1 MSMSRTRIA
10 LLGALAVASTA
21 TGVAGCSGSKKT
33 TIIGGGGR
41 TPVIQSLSTQAA
53 MTDGNAPGG
62 TPIRLQI
69 RGIDFDAAAQV
80 RLAPTGTLTFDPS
93 VATIDSATGT
103 VLIPASNVQ
112 FHDQSRIDIIALPA
126 SPILGNNGE
135 GTVIVQV
142 VNPGNVVNTDGTSDG
157 SATHDQLTY
166 YHNQGLQVAVTQ
178 TGPIAGAW
186 SFVYPGQS
194 GVELQATIT
203 NMTQEPVN
211 AIALPERSLTFGPH
225 VLNYMQNEPATTLAV
240 GATTTVRFLAAFT
253 NELPSGALTGTC
265 GVTAVGATSGRS
277 YTGTGGVSL
286 TAGSTPTINT
296 RGGNNQ
302 SDNSPGG
309 NGGAIQINSTDTDA
323 VAGNLGGLTIGAAT
337 PAIAATADA
346 AAGVA
351 ADQADAAAARANLA
365 LGNVTHTMTQA
376 HVYVGTT
383 IDIANA
389 NNTTWTFNGNFP
401 VVFRNVTIRYGGANG
416 AQPFNLTILADQ
428 TLQFINCTIDLTDR
442 RVNVPNTGLTGSGSL
457 SLTAA
462 NANAGRTLDLQGCT
476 IRTNG
481 VRGAGTTAINGTTAG
496 SVLIQANDGASNG
509 TNIIITNTTIDARGA
524 SMVNAVTLP
533 GTGGTTTAGGAV
545 TIQTFGNNTAAA
557 NTGQIHI
564 DGQSVIR
571 TSGGD
576 GVGYTNGTGAN
587 GGAVTI
593 NSGLGVPANRRNV
606 LLYGQINTRGGDSLD
621 AASGVGGAVGISG
634 RVITIGN
641 TEGRPVLMTNGGS
654 SSIVGGQS
662 QGGGAQQLTAN
673 AGGNAGAISIGT
685 DDTTNPMQ
693 GPITIAQGAGLIACG
708 GGGDTGGGTGAAINI
723 NVSRTNAISA
733 DASAQNIVM
742 NGVACANG
750 GWVRVTGTGG
760 AANLINMLGN
770 TNVTLGSTG
779 VLLSEGGSPARSAN
793 TATPVGNSNNGG
805 AGNTIT
811 VRSGLN
817 DGAAANGGND
827 HGPLEINGLISTRG
841 GFYTLETAPGVGSG
855 AGGAGG
861 IVNLSGEGVRVA
873 QTAKVVTDGG
883 SCADAGQRNGG
894 RAGSITIA
902 SGYTN
907 ATTTPVLPTT
917 GGSGTGG
924 AYAAGDSN
932 LVVAGTLQADG
943 GNISKGGAVVRATG
957 NFSLTVLVATTV
969 NVHWPNHGART
980 NDLVTV
986 SSAVANV
993 NQTRV
998 AVTVTDANNFTYTTA
1013 GATVGHS
1020 GVGVVTLFRQVRGHG
1035 GSNVITLRQDNVRLN
1050 AIDATD
1056 RRDAINVTG
1065 SILARAGKQDLG
1077 TTNPLNFPGQIV
1089 IVGSQANDT
1098 GSGTNV
1104 GANITIA
1111 QSAVV
1116 TAAGNN
1122 AAGGND
1128 LADQSVGISTEDVGV
1143 ILIQGKVTVDNDRPA
1158 GEPSVRGRMLVRVIN
1173 NPAAQIGRITVEST
1187 GELKMTGGYSG
1198 ANAVD
1203 GIVIT
1208 NATTGAN
1215 TTAVNLSGTIR
1226 AEDET
1231 VDDTVTLAGA
1241 DRSGH
1246 GGLISI
1252 SGFGQVN
1259 HAAGEITARG
1269 TGSAAGHGGR
1279 ISWSHTGNNGT
1290 EHLNLSGTGICRVD
1304 GGGPNGW
1311 GGRIEVRATN
1321 TGTAAEPRIRVAGSY
1336 ALTADGSGRGGGG
1349 LPQASSLRLNTNGL
1363 GDGGIYFGNVASQ
1376 VVRVA
1381 TTTAIGAR
1389 GGNNT
1394 NGVRAPNGTPLGG
1407 CLGGVVAFG
1416 EGVDLA
1422 ELTINSSIDVS
1433 GGANGAGPGGA
1444 GGAINVRC
1452 SAGGVTSAFAS
1463 AASVTWTADG
1473 GASTFPQSIGGVGG
1487 FITVLVPN
1495 ANVTVNFGTTSPNRF
1510 AANLRG
1516 GAGTT
1521 LGGNG
1526 GVFDVNALAAPNTAT
1541 IAFGA
1546 TGNLATV
1553 AVTGGTG
1560 ATAGSNGVVRLRK
1573 ATGGTAFGGVGGATP
1588 TLSVEPAAAL
1598 VVSQ

>member
-41 TPVIQSLSTQAA
+41 TPVIQGLSTQAA

-103 VLIPASNVQ
+103 VLIPASNIQ

-211 AIALPERSLTFGPH
+211 TVALPERSLTFGPH

-253 NELPSGALTGTC
+253 NELPSGTLSGTC
-265 GVTAVGATSGRS
+265 SVTAVGATSNRS
-277 YTGTGGVSL
+277 YTGAGAVSL

-302 SDNSPGG
+302 SDNNAGG
-309 NGGAIQINSTDTDA
+309 NGGNITISSNDSNGAAT
-323 VAGNLGGLTIGAAT
+323 AGGLGGLTIGAAT

-351 ADQADAAAARANLA
+351 ADQADAAAARAQLA
-365 LGNVTHTMTQA
+365 ANNVTHTMTQA
-376 HVYVGTT
+376 HVYVGGT
-383 IDIANA
+383 IDITNAAN
-389 NNTTWTFNGNFP
+389 TSWVFNGNFP
-401 VVFRNVTIRYGGANG
+401 VVFRNVTIRYGNANG
-416 AQPFNLTILADQ
+416 AQPFNLTIQADQ

-457 SLTAA
+457 TLTAA
-462 NANAGRTLDLQGCT
+462 NAQAGRTLDLQGCT

-496 SVLIQANDGASNG
+496 SVTIQANNAASNG

-524 SMVNAVTLP
+524 GMVNAVTLP

-545 TIQTFGNNTAAA
+545 TIQTFGNSTAAE

-576 GVGYTNGTGAN
+576 GVGYTNGAGAD

-593 NSGLGVPANRRNV
+593 NSGLAVAANRRNV

-621 AASGVGGAVGISG
+621 AASGVGGAVGIAG

-641 TEGRPVLMTNGGS
+641 GEGRPVLMTNGGS
-654 SSIVGGQS
+654 SSIVGGLSLNSGTPQQS
-662 QGGGAQQLTAN
+662 ANRGGQ
-673 AGGNAGAISIGT
+673 AGNISIGT
-685 DDTTNPMQ
+685 DDTNNPMQ

-708 GGGDTGGGTGAAINI
+708 GGGDTQTAAAQGGAVRII
-723 NVSRTNAISA
+723 VSRNDSITA
-733 DASAQNIVM
+733 DASAQNVVM
-742 NGVACANG
+742 NGVACSSG

-760 AANLINMLGN
+760 AGGLIDLLGN

-779 VLLSEGGSPARSAN
+779 VLLSQGGSPARSAN
-793 TATPVGNSNNGG
+793 TTTPVGGSNTGGTGG
-805 AGNTIT
+805 AIT

-817 DGAAANGGND
+817 TGTELNGGND
-827 HGPLEINGLISTRG
+827 HGPLEINGLIGSRG
-841 GFYTLETAPGVGSG
+841 GFYTLEASPGVNSG
-855 AGGAGG
+855 AGGQAGS
-861 IVNLSGEGVRVA
+861 VTLSGEGVRVTA
-873 QTAKVVTDGG
+873 TAKVITDGG
-883 SCADAGQRNGG
+883 SCADAGQRDGG
-894 RAGSITIA
+894 QAGAISVV
-902 SGYTN
+902 SGYSNGNGTQPN
-907 ATTTPVLPTT
+907 IPVT

-924 AYAAGDSN
+924 AYAAGDTN
-932 LVVAGTLQADG
+932 LVIAGTLQADG

-957 NFSLTVLVATTV
+957 NFSLTVLAAGTV

-980 NDLVTV
+980 NDLVSVT
-986 SSAVANV
+986 SAIAGASV
-993 NQTRV
+993 TRL
-998 AVTVTDANNFTYTTA
+998 AVTVTDANNFTYAGGTTA
-1013 GATVGHS
+1013 GHS
-1020 GVGVVTLFRQVRGHG
+1020 GVGTVTLFRQVRGHG
-1035 GSNVITLRQDNVRLN
+1035 GSNVITVRQDNVQLQTFTGN
-1050 AIDATD
+1050 P
-1056 RRDAINVTG
+1056 RDAISITG
-1065 SILARAGKQDLG
+1065 SILARAGKLDLG
-1077 TTNPLNFPGQIV
+1077 TTNPLNQPGRIL
-1089 IVGSQANDT
+1089 IIGSRNDA
-1098 GSGTNV
+1098 GNATNV
-1104 GANITIA
+1104 GANITIG
-1111 QSAVV
+1111 SAAVI

-1122 AAGGND
+1122 AAGTNN
-1128 LADQSVGISTEDVGV
+1128 LADQSLGISTEDVGV
-1143 ILIQGKVTVDNDRPA
+1143 IVIQGKLTVDNDRPA
-1158 GEPSVRGRMLVRVIN
+1158 GEPSVRGRMLVQVVN
-1173 NPAAQIGRITVEST
+1173 NPVNQVGRITVETT

-1198 ANAVD
+1198 ADAVD
-1203 GIVIT
+1203 GIVIN

-1231 VDDTVTLAGA
+1231 VDDTVTLAGTN
-1241 DRSGH
+1241 RSGH

-1259 HAAGEITARG
+1259 HTAGEITARG
-1269 TGSAAGHGGR
+1269 TASAAGHGGR
-1279 ISWSHTGNNGT
+1279 IAWSHTGNSGT
-1290 EHLNLSGTGICRVD
+1290 EHLNLSGTGVCRVD

-1321 TGTAAEPRIRVAGSY
+1321 TGTTGQARIRVAGSY
-1336 ALTADGSGRGGGG
+1336 ALTADGSGRGGAG
-1349 LPQASSLRLNTNGL
+1349 LPAASSLRLASNGL
-1363 GDGGIYFGNVASQ
+1363 GEGGIYVGNVANQ
-1376 VVRVA
+1376 VVNVA
-1381 TTTAIGAR
+1381 TTTVIGAR

-1394 NGVRAPNGTPLGG
+1394 SGVRAANGTPLGG
-1407 CLGGVVAFG
+1407 CLGGVVTFG
-1416 EGVDLA
+1416 EGVSLG
-1422 ELTINSSIDVS
+1422 ELFINSSIDVS

-1444 GGAINVRC
+1444 GGAITVNC
-1452 SAGGVTSAFAS
+1452 NGGAAAANFAN

-1487 FITVLVPN
+1487 FITVAVPDV
-1495 ANVTVNFGTTSPNRF
+1495 AGVAVNFGTTAPHRF
-1510 AANLRG
+1510 ASNLRG

-1526 GVFDVNALAAPNTAT
+1526 GVFDVTAQGGNNANAAIN
-1541 IAFGA
+1541 FGA
-1546 TGNLATV
+1546 TGNLATI

-1560 ATAGSNGVVRLRK
+1560 SIAGNHGVVRLRK
-1573 ATGGTAFGGVGGATP
+1573 TNGTPNFGDGNLT
-1588 TLSVEPAAAL
+1588 VEPAVAK

>member
-53 MTDGNAPGG
+53 MTDGQAPGG

-80 RLAPTGTLTFDPS
+80 RLAPKGTLTFDPS
-93 VATIDSATGT
+93 VANIDSATGA
-103 VLIPASNVQ
+103 LIIEPSNIQ
-112 FHDQSRIDIIALPA
+112 FHDQSRIDIISLPA

-157 SATHDQLTY
+157 SATHDEVTY
-166 YHNQGLQVAVTQ
+166 FHNQGLQVTVAQ
-178 TGPIAGAW
+178 TGPLAGAW
-186 SFVYPGQS
+186 TFVYPGQS

-211 AIALPERSLTFGPH
+211 AVALPERSLIFGPH
-225 VLNYMQNEPATTLAV
+225 VLNYMENEPAATLAV

-253 NELPSGALTGTC
+253 NELPSGTLSGTC
-265 GVTAVGATSGRS
+265 NVSAVGATSNRS
-277 YTGTGGVSL
+277 YTGAGAVTL

-323 VAGNLGGLTIGAAT
+323 VAGNLGGLTLGAAT

-346 AAGVA
+346 APTVL
-351 ADQADAAAARANLA
+351 ADQADTGAARTNLA
-365 LGNVTHTMTQA
+365 AGDVTVAMGQP

-383 IDIANA
+383 IDITNA
-389 NNTTWTFNGNFP
+389 DNTVWTFNGNHP

-416 AQPFNLTILADQ
+416 AQPFNLTILAQQ

-462 NANAGRTLDLQGCT
+462 NAQAGRTLDLQGCT

-496 SVLIQANDGASNG
+496 SVLIQANNAASNG
-509 TNIIITNTTIDARGA
+509 TNIIITNTTIDTRGA

-545 TIQTFGNNTAAA
+545 TIQTFGNSTAAE

-593 NSGLGVPANRRNV
+593 NSGLAVAANRRNV

-634 RVITIGN
+634 RAITIGN

-654 SSIVGGQS
+654 SSIVGGLS
-662 QGGGAQQLTAN
+662 LNSGAVQQTAN
-673 AGGNAGAISIGT
+673 AGGNAGTISIGT

-708 GGGDTGGGTGAAINI
+708 GGGDTGGGTAGAIHI
-723 NVSRTNAISA
+723 NVSRTDAISA

-760 AANLINMLGN
+760 AANAVNMLGN

-793 TATPVGNSNNGG
+793 TATPVGNNNSGG

-817 DGAAANGGND
+817 DGVAANGGND

-861 IVNLSGEGVRVA
+861 NVQLSGEGVRVT

-894 RAGSITIA
+894 RAGAITIT

-917 GGSGTGG
+917 GGSGGGG

-943 GNISKGGAVVRATG
+943 GNISKGGAVVRASG
-957 NFSLTVLVATTV
+957 NFTVFGNGTTTV
-969 NVHWPNHGART
+969 TVNWPNHGARP
-980 NDLVTV
+980 NDLVSVTV
-986 SSAVANV
+986 SLANGSV
-993 NQTRV
+993 TRV
-998 AVTVTDANNFTYTTA
+998 PVTTAVVDANNFTYTAPGNVT
-1013 GATVGHS
+1013 GTQVGT
-1020 GVGVVTLFRQVRGHG
+1020 VTLFRQVRGHG

-1050 AIDATD
+1050 AIDGTD
-1056 RRDAINVTG
+1056 RRDAINITG

-1128 LADQSVGISTEDVGV
+1128 LADQSIGISTEDVGLIV
-1143 ILIQGKVTVDNDRPA
+1143 IQGKLTVDNDRPA

-1173 NPAAQIGRITVEST
+1173 NPTGQVGRITVEST

-1241 DRSGH
+1241 AERSGH

-1269 TGSAAGHGGR
+1269 TASAAGHGGR
-1279 ISWSHTGNNGT
+1279 IAWNHTGNNGT
-1290 EHLNLSGTGICRVD
+1290 EHLNLSGTGVCRVD

-1311 GGRIEVRATN
+1311 GGRIEVRATE
-1321 TGTAAEPRIRVAGSY
+1321 TGTTGQARIRIAGSY
-1336 ALTADGSGRGGGG
+1336 ALTADGSGRGGAG
-1349 LPQASSLRLNTNGL
+1349 LPAASSLRLASNGL
-1363 GDGGIYFGNVASQ
+1363 GEGGIYVGNTANQ
-1376 VVRVA
+1376 VVNVA
-1381 TTTAIGAR
+1381 TTTVIGAR
-1389 GGNNT
+1389 GGNNSS
-1394 NGVRAPNGTPLGG
+1394 GVRAANGTPLGG
-1407 CLGGVVAFG
+1407 CLGGVVTFG
-1416 EGVDLA
+1416 ETVSLG
-1422 ELTINSSIDVS
+1422 ELFINSSIDVS

-1444 GGAINVRC
+1444 GGAITVNC
-1452 SAGGVTSAFAS
+1452 NGGAAAANFAN

-1487 FITVLVPN
+1487 FITVAVPN
-1495 ANVTVNFGTTSPNRF
+1495 VASVAVNFGTTAPHRF

-1526 GVFDVNALAAPNTAT
+1526 GVFDVTALGGNNGNAAIN
-1541 IAFGA
+1541 FGA
-1546 TGNLATV
+1546 TGNLATI

-1560 ATAGSNGVVRLRK
+1560 SIAGSNGVVRLRK
-1573 ATGGTAFGGVGGATP
+1573 TNGTPNFGDGNLT
-1588 TLSVEPAAAL
+1588 VEPAVAK

>member
-1 MSMSRTRIA
+1 M
-10 LLGALAVASTA
+10 ASTA

-103 VLIPASNVQ
+103 VLIPASNIQ

-157 SATHDQLTY
+157 SATHDELTY

-211 AIALPERSLTFGPH
+211 TVALPERSLTFGPH

-302 SDNSPGG
+302 SDNTAAG
-309 NGGAIQINSTDTDA
+309 NGGAITISSNDSNGAAT
-323 VAGNLGGLTIGAAT
+323 AGNLGGLTIGAAT

-365 LGNVTHTMTQA
+365 AGNVTHTMTQA

-383 IDIANA
+383 IDITNA

-401 VVFRNVTIRYGGANG
+401 VVFRNVTIRYGGATG
-416 AQPFNLTILADQ
+416 AEPFNLTIIADQ

-442 RVNVPNTGLTGSGSL
+442 RVNVPTAGLTGSGSL
-457 SLTAA
+457 TLTAA
-462 NANAGRTLDLQGCT
+462 NAQAGRTLDLQGCT

-496 SVLIQANDGASNG
+496 SVVIQANNAASNG

-545 TIQTFGNNTAAA
+545 TIQTFGNSTAAE

-576 GVGYTNGTGAN
+576 GVGYTTGTGAN

-593 NSGLGVPANRRNV
+593 NSGLAVAANRRNV
-606 LLYGQINTRGGDSLD
+606 LLYGQINTRGGDALD
-621 AASGVGGAVGISG
+621 AASGTGGAVGISG

-662 QGGGAQQLTAN
+662 LGGTATQLTAN

-723 NVSRTNAISA
+723 NVSRNDSISA

-770 TNVTLGSTG
+770 TNVTLGSTS

-841 GFYTLETAPGVGSG
+841 GFYTLETAPGVLSG

-861 IVNLSGEGVRVA
+861 NVILAGEGVRVT

-894 RAGSITIA
+894 RAGAITVT
-902 SGYTN
+902 SGYANGSGTQ
-907 ATTTPVLPTT
+907 PVIPTT

-932 LVVAGTLQADG
+932 LVIAGTLQADG

-957 NFSLTVLVATTV
+957 NFSVTVLAATTV

-986 SSAVANV
+986 ASAVANV

-1013 GATVGHS
+1013 GATAGHS

-1035 GSNVITLRQDNVRLN
+1035 GSNVITLRQDNVQLQTFAGN
-1050 AIDATD
+1050 P
-1056 RRDAINVTG
+1056 RDAINITG
-1065 SILARAGKQDLG
+1065 SILARAGKVDLG
-1077 TTNPLNFPGQIV
+1077 TTNPLNFPGRIL
-1089 IVGSQANDT
+1089 IFGSRTDGGNA
-1098 GSGTNV
+1098 TNV
-1104 GANITIA
+1104 GANITIGQA
-1111 QSAVV
+1111 AVI

-1122 AAGGND
+1122 AGIDGGGNNVRGNKS
-1128 LADQSVGISTEDVGV
+1128 LTISTEDVGV
-1143 ILIQGKVTVDNDRPA
+1143 ILVQGKVTVDNDRPA
-1158 GEPSVRGRMLVRVIN
+1158 GEPSTRGSMLLEVIN
-1173 NPAAQIGRITVEST
+1173 NPAGQVGRITVEST
-1187 GELKMTGGYSG
+1187 GEIKMIGGYAG
-1198 ANAVD
+1198 AD
-1203 GIVIT
+1203 LDTIEIT

-1226 AEDET
+1226 NEDET
-1231 VDDTVTLAGA
+1231 VDDTVTLSGTN
-1241 DRSGH
+1241 RSGH
-1246 GGLISI
+1246 GGVIVISAV
-1252 SGFGQVN
+1252 GQVN
-1259 HAAGEITARG
+1259 HTAGEITARG
-1269 TGSAAGHGGR
+1269 TGSAAGHGGH
-1279 ISWSHTGNNGT
+1279 IAISHTGGTGT
-1290 EHLNLSGTGICRVD
+1290 EHLNLGGPVPGQTANTTGILRVD

-1311 GGRIEVRATN
+1311 AGRILLSATN
-1321 TGTAAEPRIRVAGSY
+1321 AGTTGNPRIRVLGTY
-1336 ALTADGSGRGGGG
+1336 ALSADGSGRGGGG
-1349 LPQASSLRLNTNGL
+1349 LPAASSIRLASNGL
-1363 GDGGIYFGNVASQ
+1363 GEGGIYIGNTANQ
-1376 VVRVA
+1376 VVNVA
-1381 TTTAIGAR
+1381 TTVAITAR

-1394 NGVRAPNGTPLGG
+1394 NGVRAANGTPLGG
-1407 CLGGVVAFG
+1407 CLGGVVVFG
-1416 EGVDLA
+1416 EGQDLG
-1422 ELTINSSIDVS
+1422 ELAINSSIDVS

-1452 SAGGVTSAFAS
+1452 SGGGATTSFGN

-1487 FITVLVPN
+1487 FVTVLVPN
-1495 ANVTVNFGTTSPNRF
+1495 AAVTVNFGTTAPNRF

-1526 GVFDVNALAAPNTAT
+1526 GVFDVNALAAPNTAA
-1541 IAFGA
+1541 INFGA

-1573 ATGGTAFGGVGGATP
+1573 TTGGTAFGGVGGGTP